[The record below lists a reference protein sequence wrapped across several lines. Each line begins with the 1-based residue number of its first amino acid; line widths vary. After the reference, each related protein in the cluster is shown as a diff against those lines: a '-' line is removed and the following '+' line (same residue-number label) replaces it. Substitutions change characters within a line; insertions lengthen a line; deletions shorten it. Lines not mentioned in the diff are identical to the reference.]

1 MDVLQCTPPVG
12 GAAAPQIPPSRPAS
26 GLRDYLIYI
35 GIHIYIYIYW
45 RLGGA
50 STVSTPRNREIVSY
64 SSSFLFRVVRD
75 VRVVRAGEAKLCE
88 GVRET
93 IFLSLGLGTA
103 SCPPVVRPF
112 WTNFCRQ
119 AWGF

>member
-1 MDVLQCTPPVG
+1 M
-12 GAAAPQIPPSRPAS
+12 
-26 GLRDYLIYI
+26 
-35 GIHIYIYIYW
+35 
-45 RLGGA
+45 
-50 STVSTPRNREIVSY
+50 STPRNREIVSY
-64 SSSFLFRVVRD
+64 SSSFSFRVVRD
-75 VRVVRAGEAKLCE
+75 VRVVRAGEAKPCE

-103 SCPPVVRPF
+103 SSLPAPRPF

>member
-1 MDVLQCTPPVG
+1 MC
-12 GAAAPQIPPSRPAS
+12 
-26 GLRDYLIYI
+26 IYR
-35 GIHIYIYIYW
+35 

-64 SSSFLFRVVRD
+64 SSSFSFRVVRD

-103 SCPPVVRPF
+103 SSLPVVRPF

-119 AWGF
+119 ACGF